1 MPGRR
6 ARSPGLGLDKFEAQA
21 LGFPKLWSQLL
32 GLGLGLA
39 CQGLRAQAYT
49 SLLTDT
55 DSDRMWHEWHDHEC
69 LSRVCLFITSVF
81 VYRLIF
87 KFFLFTTTI
96 GTSSMPRNQIID
108 SDDDENTPES
118 LPPPQRKSTKL
129 QKDLSDNV
137 QIPNRTRSSSE
148 RTLSAKQQ
156 AISKCFHHPISIG

>member
-21 LGFPKLWSQLL
+21 LGFPKLWSELL

-55 DSDRMWHEWHDHEC
+55 DSDRMWHEREWHDHEC

-81 VYRLIF
+81 VYHERVCLSPNLQVLSLYHHHRHIQHASKSNHRL
-87 KFFLFTTTI
+87 
-96 GTSSMPRNQIID
+96 R
-108 SDDDENTPES
+108 
-118 LPPPQRKSTKL
+118 
-129 QKDLSDNV
+129 
-137 QIPNRTRSSSE
+137 
-148 RTLSAKQQ
+148 
-156 AISKCFHHPISIG
+156 